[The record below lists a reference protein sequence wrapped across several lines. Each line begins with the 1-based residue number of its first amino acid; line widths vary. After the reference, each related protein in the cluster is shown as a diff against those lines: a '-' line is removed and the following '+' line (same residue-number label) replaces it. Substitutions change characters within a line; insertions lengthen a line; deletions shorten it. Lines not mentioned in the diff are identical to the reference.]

1 MSRNMINSERKRR
14 GNTRS
19 YIIKYVYYLGIARKE
34 ASKLIKMRVNPLSPS
49 LLSFLVILQ
58 SSKSSI
64 FWCHVS
70 YHRPFKVVITVM
82 VGGGRWG
89 TQGLHRS
96 RKTVWANVN
105 HSILCKKAVQLW
117 ILWAVFRLHVVFL
130 DCSKRRES
138 ETERREG
145 EIFYLFCVEN
155 SVGLSA
161 FRWFWVCL

>member
-1 MSRNMINSERKRR
+1 
-14 GNTRS
+14 
-19 YIIKYVYYLGIARKE
+19 
-34 ASKLIKMRVNPLSPS
+34 MRVNPLSPS
-49 LLSFLVILQ
+49 LLSFLMILQ

-64 FWCHVS
+64 LRCHIS
-70 YHRPFKVVITVM
+70 DYRTFKVVIIVM
-82 VGGGRWG
+82 VRGGWWG
-89 TQGLHRS
+89 TQGLHRGAWETICS
-96 RKTVWANVN
+96 NVN